1 MSARAAAPH
10 HTAPYLPHVEEAI
23 VLSLLD
29 LANHLQRRGEKLAAR
44 GGLTTQQWFLLL
56 HIAEDPNFPSAARGA
71 DPEPGVLASGIAEA
85 RGVSR
90 ANISSLLRGLLSR
103 GLAKQI
109 EDPNDRRRRRLVVTA
124 AGHAALAAIEPSRRF
139 ADRGLLRG
147 MSPAERRAFLGYL
160 RTCLEAIGQAREEA
174 FQ

>member
-1 MSARAAAPH
+1 
-10 HTAPYLPHVEEAI
+10 

-56 HIAEDPNFPSAARGA
+56 HIAEDPRFPSGARAGSA
-71 DPEPGVLASGIAEA
+71 EPGVLASGIAEA

-103 GLAKQI
+103 GLVGQI
-109 EDPNDRRRRRLVVTA
+109 EDPSDRRRRRLVVTA
-124 AGHAALAAIEPSRRF
+124 TGRAALAAIEPGRRF
-139 ADRGLLRG
+139 ANRSLLRG
-147 MSPAERRAFLGYL
+147 MSPAEREAFLGHL
-160 RTCLEAIGQAREEA
+160 RNCLETIEREREEA
-174 FQ
+174 YQ